1 MIQSLSLSLSSTYLS
16 IIYRLILSLLASS
29 LVVLDFRNHSSFT
42 FTCQN
47 AVECANLFE
56 IFQVVIDNFLKTDG
70 QPLITKKC
78 EVPCS
83 LLLLL
88 CHLHRYLYRY
98 DEYRFD
104 PSIMNR
110 LYLSL
115 SLSLTHDFVGGVF
128 VVVVLLLV
136 RAVVQTQDLPAQMHR
151 VAKEHQEEKEG
162 PLHQESRLQDQ
173 QQRRFRSKPVIYDR
187 ITNPVL

>member
-1 MIQSLSLSLSSTYLS
+1 MPFASIFVPIRRISLRSIHHESTLSLSLS
-16 IIYRLILSLLASS
+16 
-29 LVVLDFRNHSSFT
+29 
-42 FTCQN
+42 
-47 AVECANLFE
+47 
-56 IFQVVIDNFLKTDG
+56 
-70 QPLITKKC
+70 
-78 EVPCS
+78 
-83 LLLLL
+83 
-88 CHLHRYLYRY
+88 
-98 DEYRFD
+98 
-104 PSIMNR
+104 
-110 LYLSL
+110 
-115 SLSLTHDFVGGVF
+115 HDFVGGVF